1 MSCSPPEFLL
11 DENVRSEVKEFLEAR
26 GYRARYVP
34 KGSTNGEVASVAR
47 EGRLVLLTHD
57 SDFSNSVL
65 YPPREFFGIV
75 VIRIH
80 PPTLDKLLPA
90 LEQLL
95 LKVKE
100 FKGRLFILEERG
112 FKVLG

>member
-1 MSCSPPEFLL
+1 MSCPPPEFLL

-34 KGSTNGEVASVAR
+34 KGSTNGEVASMAR
-47 EGRLVLLTHD
+47 EGRVLLTHD
-57 SDFSNSVL
+57 LDFSNPLL

-95 LKVKE
+95 KVRE
-100 FKGRLFILEERG
+100 FKILE
-112 FKVLG
+112 